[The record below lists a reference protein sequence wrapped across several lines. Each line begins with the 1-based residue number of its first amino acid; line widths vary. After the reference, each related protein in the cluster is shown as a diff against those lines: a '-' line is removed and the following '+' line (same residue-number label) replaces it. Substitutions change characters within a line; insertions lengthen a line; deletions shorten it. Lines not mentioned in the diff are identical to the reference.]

1 LHKWIKRKET
11 RFKQRG
17 VADTVKFN
25 FRTVNIFI
33 TIRMPD
39 LSNKNGNLFDFVKL
53 KKLFVSGPRGM
64 SYTREK
70 GFKKTPPRSLF
81 SSNTVI
87 KLDPF

>member
-1 LHKWIKRKET
+1 LHKWIKRKEN
-11 RFKQRG
+11 RFTQRR

-81 SSNTVI
+81 SSNKVI